1 MRHCAIALSGTQINS
16 SIVQGELCSPKVAPE
31 RCTDR
36 RNLRSLNR
44 LSWLQQ
50 KLMYGLASPRDRSS
64 KYSL

>member
-36 RNLRSLNR
+36 RNLRSRQSLELVPTEVNV
-44 LSWLQQ
+44 W
-50 KLMYGLASPRDRSS
+50 ASVSP
-64 KYSL
+64 